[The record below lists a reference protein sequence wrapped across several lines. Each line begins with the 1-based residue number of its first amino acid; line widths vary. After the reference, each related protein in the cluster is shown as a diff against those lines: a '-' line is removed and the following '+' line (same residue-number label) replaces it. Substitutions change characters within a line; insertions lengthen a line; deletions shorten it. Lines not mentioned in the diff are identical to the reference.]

1 MLQTGNTDAKAD
13 GRLLSPEDP
22 APFEIVNGDGASRVV
37 LLCEH
42 AGRTVPR
49 RLGDLGIPESEFE
62 RHIAYDIGA
71 EGVARG
77 LSAALDAP
85 LVLQRY
91 SRLVVDCNRAF
102 DSADCMPEISDTTVI
117 PGNRALARPER
128 LARYEEIHVPFHREV
143 SRLLDTH
150 GRRHRTALV
159 SIHSFTPR
167 LLNEGIERPWQI
179 GLLFNRD
186 DRLARKLMAAIV
198 SLDDTVKAAFN
209 EPYTG
214 NDLTDYAIP
223 VHGEKRG
230 IEHVLIEIRN
240 DLITDERG
248 QARWAEFLA
257 AAIGAAVSIKG
268 EVGDAG

>member
-1 MLQTGNTDAKAD
+1 MLQTGNTDARAD
-13 GRLLSPEDP
+13 GKLLGPDDP
-22 APFEIVNGDGASRVV
+22 APFEIANGEGASRVV

-42 AGRTVPR
+42 AGRQVPGK
-49 RLGDLGIPESEFE
+49 LGDLGISQNEFE

-77 LSAALDAP
+77 LSVALDAP

-102 DSADCMPEISDTTVI
+102 DSVDCMPSTSDTTLI
-117 PGNRALARPER
+117 PGNRALSKAER

-143 SRLLDTH
+143 SRLLDRH

-159 SIHSFTPR
+159 SVHSFTPR
-167 LLNEGIERPWQI
+167 LMKDGIERPWQI
-179 GLLFNRD
+179 GLLYNRD
-186 DRLARKLMAAIV
+186 DRLARKLMTAIV
-198 SLDDTVKAAFN
+198 GLDDTVNAAFN

-240 DLITDERG
+240 DLIADAAG

-257 AAIGAAVSIKG
+257 VAIRAAVSIKG
-268 EVGDAG
+268 EAGNAG

>member
-1 MLQTGNTDAKAD
+1 MLQTGNTDAQA
-13 GRLLSPEDP
+13 GGGLLAPDDP
-22 APFEIVNGDGASRVV
+22 APFEIVNGEGASRVV

-42 AGRTVPR
+42 AGRRIPR
-49 RLGDLGIPESEFE
+49 QLGDLGVPESEFA

-77 LSAALDAP
+77 LSTALDAP
-85 LVLQRY
+85 LILQRY

-102 DSADCMPEISDTTVI
+102 DSADCMPETSDTTVI
-117 PGNRALARPER
+117 PGNQGLTRAAR
-128 LARYEEIHVPFHREV
+128 LARYEEIHVPFHTEV
-143 SRLLDTH
+143 SRLLDRH

-159 SIHSFTPR
+159 SVHSFTPR
-167 LLNEGIERPWQI
+167 LLKDGIERPWQL

-186 DRLARKLMAAIV
+186 DRLARKLMAAIAG
-198 SLDDTVKAAFN
+198 LDDTVNAAFN

-230 IEHVLIEIRN
+230 IEHVLVEIRN
-240 DLITDERG
+240 DLIADEAG

-257 AAIGAAVSIKG
+257 VAIRAASSTEAEA
-268 EVGDAG
+268 GDAG